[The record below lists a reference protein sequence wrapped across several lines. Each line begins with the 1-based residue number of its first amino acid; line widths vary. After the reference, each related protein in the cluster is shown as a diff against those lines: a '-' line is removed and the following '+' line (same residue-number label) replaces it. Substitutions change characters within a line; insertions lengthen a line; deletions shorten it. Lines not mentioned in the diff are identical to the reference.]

1 MSQNDEVIYIT
12 VGKLERRYVVHRPAG
27 SQPMP
32 LILMLD
38 GRGGTPWTAM
48 KTTGWSEKA
57 DHEKFIVVY
66 PEALRLN
73 PKGPQHFLENP
84 QMWTTGSSIYG
95 KHTIEVDDL
104 GFLRAVITD
113 VKSRFPIDA
122 SRVYMTGFSNGAAMT
137 FRFALEA
144 PELLTAIAPV
154 SGYFYVKHA
163 VAKRLIPTIYFFGTD
178 DPLNPFDG
186 GTVHLPWGVTDQRPP
201 IRECLARWLQVNGM
215 EPNPTNTIETENTR
229 EERYGD
235 DMVFHIVKGLGHV
248 WPGGRRILPE
258 RIVGKTSDRVN
269 ATDLIWD
276 FFRLRATR
284 A

>member
-1 MSQNDEVIYIT
+1 M
-12 VGKLERRYVVHRPAG
+12 
-27 SQPMP
+27 
-32 LILMLD
+32 
-38 GRGGTPWTAM
+38 
-48 KTTGWSEKA
+48 
-57 DHEKFIVVY
+57 
-66 PEALRLN
+66 
-73 PKGPQHFLENP
+73 
-84 QMWTTGSSIYG
+84 
-95 KHTIEVDDL
+95 
-104 GFLRAVITD
+104 
-113 VKSRFPIDA
+113 
-122 SRVYMTGFSNGAAMT
+122 
-137 FRFALEA
+137 
-144 PELLTAIAPV
+144 
-154 SGYFYVKHA
+154 
-163 VAKRLIPTIYFFGTD
+163 
-178 DPLNPFDG
+178 
-186 GTVHLPWGVTDQRPP
+186 HLPWGVTDQRPP